1 MPDEDMWGEVYP
13 LIVNEERNADAE
25 ARASRQYDHNDHE
38 PTTFERAQ
46 YTKENFREDEEQDI
60 YERDDK
66 LGAI

>member
-1 MPDEDMWGEVYP
+1 MNDVWQ
-13 LIVNEERNADAE
+13 E
-25 ARASRQYDHNDHE
+25 AIRIQHEQDRAYDQEQKESRQYDHNEHE

-46 YTKENFREDEEQDI
+46 YTAENFREDEEQDI